1 VWLWLRD
8 HPGRP
13 ATEAALL
20 RRIEKYLTQKRV
32 QNTFALD
39 PEMLVALLRID
50 GWLIQNAEADTKP
63 HLSGYYARTHDVVFD
78 HAAHPRHLVCVEC
91 KSDFTLD
98 TDTLQ
103 WYFDK
108 YYKLPKRCPACKSK
122 KQKQPANSKKN
133 WVKRSTVVKPRPYNS
148 SRRKEDDDYTSRRH
162 YAGYEIDERP
172 HYVVYGMNIEDV
184 GRREDYH
191 SSRYEDRRER
201 DDHERRR
208 EEDYPPSHPS
218 RYNERRRNYSSY
230 PAEPRRHD
238 VYAARDRDA
247 DYDPEGWHAVRYTD
261 REPYGPP
268 ARRNADDRRDRD
280 DSERRHPYPPASRS
294 NYYD

>member
-1 VWLWLRD
+1 MWLRD

-50 GWLIQNAEADTKP
+50 GWLIQNAEADTKS
-63 HLSGYYARTHDVVFD
+63 HLSGYYSRMHDVVFD

-108 YYKLPKRCPACKSK
+108 YYKLPKRCGACKSRQK
-122 KQKQPANSKKN
+122 KQPANSSKKN
-133 WVKRSTVVKPRPYNS
+133 WVKRSTVVKPRPYS
-148 SRRKEDDDYTSRRH
+148 ARRNKEDDDDDPSSRRR
-162 YAGYEIDERP
+162 YGWENDYSERRP
-172 HYVVYGMNIEDV
+172 YVYGMNREDV
-184 GRREDYH
+184 GRREDYL
-191 SSRYEDRRER
+191 SSRFDYRRER
-201 DDHERRR
+201 DHD
-208 EEDYPPSHPS
+208 
-218 RYNERRRNYSSY
+218 RYNERRRDYSSY
-230 PAEPRRHD
+230 PEPRRHD
-238 VYAARDRDA
+238 VYDRDRD
-247 DYDPEGWHAVRYTD
+247 DYDPDGLHRVRY
-261 REPYGPP
+261 REAYETP
-268 ARRNADDRRDRD
+268 ARRNDDRRDRD
-280 DSERRHPYPPASRS
+280 DSERRHPYPPSSRS
-294 NYYD
+294 NFYD